1 MVFVILWGISD
12 LRLGIVLVRLLR
24 ARLRKLV
31 KEKRAIQPFSI
42 GLGFIFMLFA
52 TITLIRLLSINGVI

>member
-42 GLGFIFMLFA
+42 CLGFIFMLFA